1 MTKESVDEESRLLVG
16 VSGDNV
22 KSDQFILTSF
32 PRFPSSDQPHGA
44 KIYTIIVV
52 TIVGLLC
59 VCTSYI
65 SYASTAMSECWK
77 LLIVPCTVCAKSGI
91 EVTGN
96 LEHRHFCCPQW
107 DHVRK
112 VLQR

>member
-65 SYASTAMSECWK
+65 SYASTAMSEK
-77 LLIVPCTVCAKSGI
+77 PI
-91 EVTGN
+91 EMEEKINGSSIQTRLFNGNVVDPHGKTRVTMS
-96 LEHRHFCCPQW
+96 
-107 DHVRK
+107 
-112 VLQR
+112 VLCSVI